1 VSVNIAS
8 RPLSDRVVLLCL
20 VDLELSGATPAHAG
34 RVVRAT
40 RTDVD
45 AVEAETLGRL
55 SEAEVSR
62 ALNRLNADGLA
73 EVEMADPGD
82 RSPSGK
88 GRPEYAPAVGPDT
101 VLDGLADDD
110 QVGSLAGR
118 VGEGR

>member
-1 VSVNIAS
+1 MSVDITS
-8 RPLSDRVVLLCL
+8 RPLSDRLVLLCL

-45 AVEAETLGRL
+45 AVEAETMGRL

-62 ALNRLNADGLA
+62 TLNRLNADGLA
-73 EVEMADPGD
+73 EVADPGD
-82 RSPSGK
+82 QSPSGK
-88 GRPEYAPAVGPDT
+88 GRPEYALAVGPDT
-101 VLDGLADDD
+101 VLDELADDD